1 MVCVTYCMYTRKDIL
16 KFVFDVFDKD
26 GSGTI
31 DEKEFIHLCNTVN
44 NAAPLFP
51 GNFAEAISQF
61 DTNDD
66 GLIDFN
72 EFMELDKRY
81 PLVLF
86 PAFRLQDR
94 MMKKTLGEKAWVK
107 VHEGINRQRKI
118 QEYMDAHGGQKPP
131 DGFTM
136 RMMKKACRCLMA
148 KEKQMDMDAIARAQK
163 ETKAKM
169 KKNEDRSKA
178 QKIAAGN

>member
-94 MMKKTLGEKAWVK
+94 MTKKVRRLEAASSTSVTDGRTGLDNVYLTHNPTNNPPADSGREGVGE
-107 VHEGINRQRKI
+107 G
-118 QEYMDAHGGQKPP
+118 
-131 DGFTM
+131 T
-136 RMMKKACRCLMA
+136 
-148 KEKQMDMDAIARAQK
+148 
-163 ETKAKM
+163 
-169 KKNEDRSKA
+169 
-178 QKIAAGN
+178 

>member
-1 MVCVTYCMYTRKDIL
+1 
-16 KFVFDVFDKD
+16 
-26 GSGTI
+26 
-31 DEKEFIHLCNTVN
+31 VN

-94 MMKKTLGEKAWVK
+94 MMKKTLGEKVRA
-107 VHEGINRQRKI
+107 G
-118 QEYMDAHGGQKPP
+118 
-131 DGFTM
+131 
-136 RMMKKACRCLMA
+136 A
-148 KEKQMDMDAIARAQK
+148 K
-163 ETKAKM
+163 
-169 KKNEDRSKA
+169 RSEA
-178 QKIAAGN
+178 TAYRL

>member
-1 MVCVTYCMYTRKDIL
+1 MLASLSKFEEYIMVCVTYCMYTRKDIL
-16 KFVFDVFDKD
+16 RFVFDVFDKD

-31 DEKEFIHLCNTVN
+31 DEKEFIVLCNTVN

-51 GNFAEAISQF
+51 GNFAEAIGQF

-94 MMKKTLGEKAWVK
+94 MTKKTLGEKVRA
-107 VHEGINRQRKI
+107 
-118 QEYMDAHGGQKPP
+118 
-131 DGFTM
+131 
-136 RMMKKACRCLMA
+136 
-148 KEKQMDMDAIARAQK
+148 ARSEA
-163 ETKAKM
+163 T
-169 KKNEDRSKA
+169 S
-178 QKIAAGN
+178 